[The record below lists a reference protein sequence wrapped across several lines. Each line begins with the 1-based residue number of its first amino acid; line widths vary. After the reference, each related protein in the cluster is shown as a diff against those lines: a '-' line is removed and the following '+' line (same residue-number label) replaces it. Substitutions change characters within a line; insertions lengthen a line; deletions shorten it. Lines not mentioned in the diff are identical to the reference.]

1 MIIDVLHTV
10 MTHEAQNYESEA
22 VNKKYEVRFNE
33 DKGEISL
40 FFVELF
46 YNDVDLKTG
55 IIQTSINETEVEKYS
70 NKSLK
75 DYCNLL
81 IDINRVNKE
90 HNLIGDYV

>member
-1 MIIDVLHTV
+1 MIIDILKTV
-10 MTHEAQNYESEA
+10 MTHEKQNYESEA
-22 VNKKYEVRFNE
+22 INKKYEVRFNE
-33 DKGEISL
+33 EKGEISL

-55 IIQTSINETEVEKYS
+55 IIQTSVNETEVEKYS

-81 IDINRVNKE
+81 VDINRVNKE
-90 HNLIGDYV
+90 HNIIGDYV